1 MPSGLRAGKMN
12 HQTEFEIHYQFNG
25 EPRCFL
31 HQTRQMCQC
40 DALHC
45 ATLHAGV
52 GTVSNNMS
60 AGPIGMATLQAER
73 FGVTEVSWKRSSP
86 QY

>member
-1 MPSGLRAGKMN
+1 MN
-12 HQTEFEIHYQFNG
+12 YQTEFEIYYQFNG

-31 HQTRQMCQC
+31 HQTRQLCQN

-52 GTVSNNMS
+52 GTVSGNIS
-60 AGPIGMATLQAER
+60 AGPLRTATLQAKS
-73 FGVTEVSWKRSSP
+73 FGVTQVHWKRALP
-86 QY
+86 EY